1 LAEGSPGTRAFDGS
15 LWDLYSPCSF
25 VLFYV
30 VVWPFF
36 LVYPGD
42 FGGKVVSMAFWIYRL
57 WSAIDFSTSLVD
69 VSYLPGFFSGYIC
82 FLLWS
87 IRSKVKK
94 CDGKLAEKSDEFKE
108 LVQDL
113 IESASELFK
122 KENINPAKYP
132 LRLKFNDYPEL
143 EYVREEKDL
152 EKYIAYLE
160 V

>member
-1 LAEGSPGTRAFDGS
+1 LILVLPWWMSLIFLAFLAGI
-15 LWDLYSPCSF
+15 F
-25 VLFYV
+25 V
-30 VVWPFF
+30 
-36 LVYPGD
+36 
-42 FGGKVVSMAFWIYRL
+42 
-57 WSAIDFSTSLVD
+57 
-69 VSYLPGFFSGYIC
+69 